1 MNKNF
6 DNYPAILNAN
16 QLAEILGI
24 SRASAYQL
32 LHMDSFPTLR
42 IGKRMIVPKEKL
54 MLWIDQHTGG
64 DVIGS

>member
-42 IGKRMIVPKEKL
+42 IGKRMLVPKEKL

-64 DVIGS
+64 YVIGS